1 MCIKP
6 VGAPEA
12 ARGLRTR
19 VVCGGGPGHRAPF
32 FSPPRGRERGARGLY
47 ISLEPLDVI
56 EPSECGQRESVSQI

>member
-19 VVCGGGPGHRAPF
+19 VVAEGGQVTAPF
-32 FSPPRGRERGARGLY
+32 LSSSRGRERGARGLY

-56 EPSECGQRESVSQI
+56 EPSECGPRESVSQI